1 MKKLLIAIFV
11 LMMFIAS
18 CGENAQ
24 TGNQTGKT
32 SPIKSGES
40 VSKMAEIFNSP
51 TPVTCV
57 VTGKIQDKDTKS
69 TIYVDGQRVRIDSE
83 EENQIYISLFD
94 QKTMYIWVKG
104 SKDGMMI
111 DLEKLNSIQGGD
123 LGENAKSKEA
133 IADEYDKYDLDY
145 SCKKG
150 SIPGATFQKPND
162 IEFQDLAELFEQ
174 MNNVVQKNK

>member
-1 MKKLLIAIFV
+1 MALFV
-11 LMMFIAS
+11 VMMFVAA
-18 CGENAQ
+18 CGEESQ
-24 TGNQTGKT
+24 TGNQTGKIA
-32 SPIKSGES
+32 PIKSGES
-40 VSKMAEIFNSP
+40 VSEMADLFNSP

-57 VTGKIQDKDTKS
+57 VTGNIQGKDTKS

-83 EENQIYISLFD
+83 EENQTYISLFD

-111 DLEKLNSIQGGD
+111 DLQQLEGIQGGD
-123 LGENAKSKEA
+123 LGENAKSKDA
-133 IADEYDKYDLDY
+133 IAQEYDKYDLDY

-174 MNNVVQKNK
+174 MNTIAQKNK